1 MYLIAIKD
9 LLLDEFFLYEYN
21 KCPLRAVLFAKRNYV
36 GTLSNP
42 VGKKSKRFKSK
53 QYVPH
58 DETLEYKIL
67 KSIYYKTFE
76 LIETNGLNFNNFKEL
91 ALIIIQKEIN
101 AVKRKNVKRTQ
112 AYYDDI
118 QKKIFTNLENHFNL
132 INEFDMS
139 GSIDKF
145 ISLKADLREYLIYRE
160 KTINFFRPEKVQSI
174 DWDSV
179 DGSPHFLLNF
189 INIKKDE
196 YGISIVMTSP
206 FDIEDDMVHR
216 NFYISFI
223 IQYIYYMYPRE
234 RLSEMFGDNLKP
246 NIDKLIVYY
255 PLKMER
261 KEYSFKDIN
270 GIYSETEMIS
280 ILRIVLEK
288 LYTRTYDTT
297 QCKYCENREFC
308 YHRTNAKN
316 HTANQFIFQD
326 EEKKIKTII

>member
-1 MYLIAIKD
+1 MYLMAIKD
-9 LLLDEFFLYEYN
+9 LLLDEFFLYEYT
-21 KCPLRAVLFAKRNYV
+21 KCQLRAVLFSKQNYV
-36 GTLSNP
+36 GTLYNP
-42 VGKKSKRFKSK
+42 VGKDSNRFRAKK
-53 QYVPH
+53 YIHH

-76 LIETNGLNFNNFKEL
+76 LIGTKGLNFNNFKEL

-101 AVKRKNVKRTQ
+101 AVKKKNVKRNQT
-112 AYYDDI
+112 YYDEI
-118 QKKIFTNLENHFNL
+118 QKRIFVNLETHFNL
-132 INEFDMS
+132 INEYDMS
-139 GSIDKF
+139 DSIDKF
-145 ISLKADLREYLIYRE
+145 VSLKANLRDYLIYRE
-160 KTINFFRPEKVQSI
+160 KSINFFRPEKVQSI

-223 IQYIYYMYPRE
+223 IQYIYYMY
-234 RLSEMFGDNLKP
+234 SSKNLLATFCNDKKP

-261 KEYSFKDIN
+261 KEYRFKDIN

-280 ILRIVLEK
+280 ILRVILEK
-288 LYTRTYDTT
+288 LYTRTYDTS
-297 QCKYCENREFC
+297 QCRYCENREFC

-316 HTANQFIFQD
+316 STANQFIFQD
-326 EEKKIKTII
+326 INKKIKTII